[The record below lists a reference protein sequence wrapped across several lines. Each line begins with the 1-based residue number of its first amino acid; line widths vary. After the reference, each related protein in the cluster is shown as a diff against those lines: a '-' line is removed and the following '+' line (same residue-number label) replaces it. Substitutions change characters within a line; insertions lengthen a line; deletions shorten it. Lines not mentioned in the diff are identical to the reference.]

1 MKPVASFQSICL
13 AILVCFPALAAGA
26 VTQTNWSTGDSSLPG
41 DSPIVHANNLLHTS
55 LASATR
61 TGAGETNPG
70 NFYFYRE
77 NDAGGYNVDLARL
90 YDGQFGASGSS
101 SSASV
106 LPNKVS
112 LTFAF
117 NLTPNSAGYN
127 LSTIRTYA
135 GWDSGRDGQQYT
147 VEYSTVSAPGTFSSL
162 ATVSRFDTTIFPLTE
177 PVYNDDGEWTGTYK
191 EYEWE
196 AATLVQ
202 LRAESGF
209 LAENVA
215 ALRFNFTG
223 FGDNGNA
230 FENGGTGFREFV
242 VQGAA
247 AEISAVPEPSAL
259 FGTMMLLAAGV
270 LTRRRAAGSD
280 R

>member
-26 VTQTNWSTGDSSLPG
+26 VIQTNWATGDGSLPG
-41 DSPIVHANNLLHTS
+41 DSPLVQANNLLSTR
-55 LASATR
+55 LASASR
-61 TGAGETNPG
+61 TGDGVPNPG
-70 NFYFYRE
+70 NLYFYRE
-77 NDAGGYNVDLARL
+77 NNGTGYDVDLARL
-90 YDGQFGASGSS
+90 YDGQFGTSGSS
-101 SSASV
+101 PSASV
-106 LPNKVS
+106 LPNQVS

-117 NLTPNSAGYN
+117 NLTASPAGYN
-127 LSTIRTYA
+127 LSTIQTYA
-135 GWDSGRDGQQYT
+135 GWDSGRDGQQYN
-147 VEYSTVSAPGTFSSL
+147 VEYSMVAAPGTFSSL
-162 ATVSRFDTTIFPLTE
+162 ATVSRFDTTIFPLTN
-177 PVYNDDGEWTGTYK
+177 PVYDENGNETGFSAN
-191 EYEWE
+191 ESE